1 MSRPRENS
9 LWTPPVA
16 APVAQAPQLLSGKT
30 MMITGGVTGIGRA
43 IVLGYL
49 EHGANV
55 AVNHFDDEKSAS
67 QYQSLIEEAAT
78 KLNLSKEEVTKRLVQ
93 VPGDVG
99 NPETGKALVSAAVQ
113 RWGRLDVV
121 ISNAG
126 ICEFKEFL
134 EITPDLWSQTLS
146 TNLTGAFHT
155 IQAGAHQLTTQS
167 PPGGSIIGISS
178 ISALVGGAQQ
188 AHYTPTKAGI
198 TSLIQSAA
206 CALGK
211 YGIRCNALLP
221 GTIKTQLNEK
231 DLENEEKRK
240 YMEGRIPLG
249 RTGVPEDLVGP
260 AVFLG
265 SALSGYVNGAQV
277 LVDGGLFV
285 NLQ

>member
-1 MSRPRENS
+1 M
-9 LWTPPVA
+9 A
-16 APVAQAPQLLSGKT
+16 QLLAGKS
-30 MMITGGVTGIGRA
+30 MAITGGVTGIGRA

-49 EHGANV
+49 AHGANV
-55 AVNHFDDEKSAS
+55 AVNHLGDPRSSE
-67 QYQSLIEEAAT
+67 QYQSLVKEASEGGSRLIE
-78 KLNLSKEEVTKRLVQ
+78 

-99 NPETGKALVSAAVQ
+99 DPETGRKLVAAVVEK
-113 RWGRLDVV
+113 WGRLDVV
-121 ISNAG
+121 VSNAG

-134 EITPDLWSQTLS
+134 DISPELWSKTVN
-146 TNLTGAFHT
+146 TNLTGAFNT
-155 IQAGAHQLTTQS
+155 IQAAAKQLSKQS

-188 AHYTPTKAGI
+188 GHYTPTKAGVL
-198 TSLIQSAA
+198 SLIQSSA
-206 CALGK
+206 CALGQ
-211 YGIRCNALLP
+211 YNIRCNALLP

-231 DLENEEKRK
+231 DLEDEDKRK

-249 RTGVPEDLVGP
+249 RTGVPADLAGP

-265 SALSGYVNGAQV
+265 SDLSSYITGSQL

>member
-1 MSRPRENS
+1 MSHARKNS
-9 LWTPPVA
+9 LWTPTTPTA
-16 APVAQAPQLLSGKT
+16 AQTPQLLSGKS

-49 EHGANV
+49 QHGANV
-55 AVNHFDDEKSAS
+55 AVNHFGDDKSSS
-67 QYQSLIEEAAT
+67 QYQTLVEEAAS
-78 KLNLSKEEVTKRLVQ
+78 NLQTSKEEVEKRLVE

-99 NPETGKALVSAAVQ
+99 NPETGKKLVDAVVQ

-134 EITPDLWSQTLS
+134 EITPDLWNNTLT

-155 IQAGAHQLTTQS
+155 IQAGAKQMSTQS

-178 ISALVGGAQQ
+178 ISALVGGAYQG
-188 AHYTPTKAGI
+188 HYTPTKAGVL
-198 TSLIQSAA
+198 SLIQSSA
-206 CALGK
+206 CALGTH
-211 YGIRCNALLP
+211 GIRCNALLP

-231 DLENEEKRK
+231 DLEDEEKRK

-249 RTGVPEDLVGP
+249 RTGVPSDLAGP
-260 AVFLG
+260 AIFLG
-265 SALSGYVNGAQV
+265 SDLSSYVNGAQL